1 MLGDSKAA
9 HASHTVEE
17 HTGELKL
24 RIEAPTLPEIF
35 AEAGRALAEAMGAP
49 TSGGPLVAKRI
60 EVDASDREA
69 LLVDWLNELIFLSE
83 VEKVVFQQF
92 RIELPSERR
101 LVAFLNGVKVDRLRN
116 PVKAA
121 TYHALSISEQPEG
134 FVATVVLDV

>member
-1 MLGDSKAA
+1 MLGDSKAV
-9 HASHTVEE
+9 HASHTLEE

-24 RIEAPTLPEIF
+24 RIKAPTLPEIF

-49 TSGGPLVAKRI
+49 TSDGPLVAKRI

-69 LLVDWLNELIFLSE
+69 LLVHWLNELVFLSE

-101 LVAFLNGVKVDRLRN
+101 LVASLSGVKVERLRN

-121 TYHALSISEQPEG
+121 TYHALAISERPDG

>member
-9 HASHTVEE
+9 HASHTLEE

-24 RIEAPTLPEIF
+24 RIEARTLPEIF

-49 TSGGPLVAKRI
+49 MSDGPLVAKRI

-69 LLVDWLNELIFLSE
+69 LLVDWLNELVFLSE

-101 LVAFLNGVKVDRLRN
+101 LVASASGVKVEGLRN

-121 TYHALSISEQPEG
+121 TYHGVAIREGPDG

>member
-1 MLGDSKAA
+1 MLGDSRAA
-9 HASHTVEE
+9 LSSHTLEE

-49 TSGGPLVAKRI
+49 MNDGPLVTKKI

-69 LLVDWLNELIFLSE
+69 LLVDWLNELVFLSE

-92 RIELPSERR
+92 RIELPSEQR
-101 LVAFLNGVKVDRLRN
+101 LVASASGVKVERLRN

-121 TYHALSISEQPEG
+121 TYHSLAISERPDG

>member
-9 HASHTVEE
+9 HASHTLEE

-35 AEAGRALAEAMGAP
+35 AEAGRALAEAMGAAM
-49 TSGGPLVAKRI
+49 SDGPLVARRI

-69 LLVDWLNELIFLSE
+69 LLVDWLNELVFLSE

-101 LVAFLNGVKVDRLRN
+101 LVASLSGVKVDRLRN

-121 TYHALSISEQPEG
+121 TYHGLAISERPDG